1 MEGKRVM
8 SGMGTKDNSSSIPAP
23 TSNPKHS
30 SHSQLRFPLLIA
42 LFLCAL
48 RTCVCVCW
56 EVVPPPPLPPPFH
69 SPIIHLGEGS
79 PPPPTPSPSP
89 WMAYKHCSPTSQRAR
104 TDPRGAQIKTF
115 LFFSFFSRTPAFH
128 YARLVSGGGGVEG
141 LVWVCSTE
149 AGLAQR

>member
-42 LFLCAL
+42 LFLCDL
-48 RTCVCVCW
+48 RTCVCLCW
-56 EVVPPPPLPPPFH
+56 EVV
-69 SPIIHLGEGS
+69 S
-79 PPPPTPSPSP
+79 PPPPSPSP